1 MADTSTQLQSTQ
13 LLTLAQEA
21 LSGMSVELVDVERAP
36 MGLLRVIIDR
46 PEGVRI
52 EDCEQVSKQLSR
64 VFEVENIDYRRL
76 EVTSP
81 GVDRPLRTVA
91 DFQRFAGHRV
101 EIKLRQARDNQ
112 KVFAGCLR
120 ASAQSGAQDASGDGA
135 RFEIEL
141 EDANAKP
148 RGQVLSFTHGEVDRA
163 KLNPVLDFKG
173 KKR

>member
-1 MADTSTQLQSTQ
+1 MAD
-13 LLTLAQEA
+13 LLTLTQEA
-21 LSGMSVELVDVERAP
+21 LSGMGVELVDVERAP
-36 MGLLRVIIDR
+36 MGLLRIIIDR

-64 VFEVENIDYRRL
+64 VYEVENIDYRRL

-81 GVDRPLRTVA
+81 GVDRPLRTAA

-101 EIKLRQARDNQ
+101 EIKLRQAQDNQ
-112 KVFAGCLR
+112 KVFIGWLR
-120 ASAQSGAQDASGDGA
+120 ESALADPQASPEADA
-135 RFEIEL
+135 RFEIDL
-141 EDANAKP
+141 EDSNGKQT
-148 RGQVLSFTHGEVDRA
+148 GKVLSFTHGDIDRA